1 MTVLLTDGSAGLFDV
16 LGRVFQAMSAVQTA
30 ARTTIRQELTD
41 ILTQFE
47 NVTDDIDL
55 NAIIAQVLLADTAST
70 SGASSALSA
79 LRTVARNYLVEVVH
93 ADHPLTSKTPRAA
106 LVELIRQM
114 IEESESVDAS
124 TVSITVTADGDND
137 GDGTVIATVIRGDG
151 LTQQHALAEAL
162 TAKAIDDTGR
172 SLTVSD
178 GVKLDL
184 LSVDWPGGSGTQT
197 TVAVT
202 SVGSDVLRDGGFD
215 TVSTLDAD
223 VPSGWI
229 VVVGTP
235 GTTISLTTPEQQ
247 TVTIAG
253 TPTGGYYQLQYTDR
267 NGKIQTTDPIT
278 YDGAASKVQSGLRSL
293 DGLNQLTVSSTGTSP
308 NYTHTVTFKGV
319 GGDVALLV
327 AKNYL
332 SGASGSNEKQSI
344 TISNADGGTF
354 TLTFDDTGSNPQ
366 TTGNISYPPTS
377 ATISTA
383 LLALSNV
390 DTGEISV
397 TGSGPWVVEFQNG
410 LGLQNLPAMT
420 IDTASLTRTAPD
432 VVLATVREGGP
443 AANSIQTLE
452 LIDTFTGG
460 TAFLRIGNTV
470 TAPFDHDAS
479 AADIATAIEDTGDYE
494 VTTSDGPLGTDSVEI
509 EFDGASAGSVIPA
522 MTLDTSGLTGGSISV
537 AVSEQTAGATGG
549 NEIRLLRCDAFGSGT
564 DSVGTGR
571 NFERQKIVRS
581 GTVSGGTFTV
591 AITVSSTTYTSDAIP
606 YDAKWWTILEAI
618 QGVFD
623 EAYGSGTVG
632 VIPQSS
638 SQALL
643 SLTHTS
649 GASSGFE
656 FVLIN
661 SGFQNYATITVN
673 AGSLTGGGS
682 YASSGVVN
690 GSATGTWVPLQY
702 TAVFYNGSESEE
714 VDVTSGAESTLQTT
728 MNTLFGSGNCTVTEI
743 APATYTFEFVGDLAA
758 TNIGSE
764 FSMTVLEY
772 LNAVSGEPYMDTV
785 QNGATSSTSEV
796 QRITVAGTPAEG
808 TFRLGRLGSWVSID
822 FDEAVADT
830 QTKLRTLPGMSA
842 VTVSGAG
849 PFPSNTMD
857 VTFPSTMGNVDM
869 LSVDYSLLLYKVTQT
884 QVGQPDQDEQFT
896 VTLSN
901 SPISGAFT
909 LTINDGTNPAVETGD
924 ISYAATST
932 ALKGLLDATALGTFT
947 VTGSAGGPWTVTAGG
962 SLSGIN
968 ITVTKDAG
976 TLANAQPS
984 GVITTTQQGSDDSG
998 TIAIAESV
1006 PGTAQVYSGAY
1017 ALKLTSNGSELTQI
1031 TKRLTSLTAATPYAV
1046 DCRLI
1051 LAAASASGVIKFE
1064 LVDGVNG
1071 TVITDDAGNS
1081 NAITVNAADLTT
1093 SWQALSAISG
1103 VVPIFRTPSKLPP
1116 LVYFRIRFST
1126 AMPSGKILFVDHLTM
1141 VAMTELY
1148 AGGPFVAAFG
1158 GRDAFRINDEFALAV
1173 ANNRAGTLHEWMHRT
1188 FDLAQERLLL
1198 PVNAVG
1204 SETVPDTV
1212 IQ

>member
-55 NAIIAQVLLADTAST
+55 NAIIANVSLAETAST

-137 GDGTVIATVIRGDG
+137 GDGTVIASVLRGDG
-151 LTQQHALAEAL
+151 QTQQHALVETL
-162 TAKAIDDTGR
+162 TAKAGDDTGR
-172 SLTVSD
+172 SLAVTD
-178 GVKLDL
+178 GVRLDL

-197 TVAVT
+197 TLAVT
-202 SVGSDVLRDGGFD
+202 TPGSDVLRDGGFD

-223 VPSGWI
+223 IPSGWI

-235 GTTISLTTPEQQ
+235 GTTLSLTTIEQQ

-253 TPTGGYYQLQYTDR
+253 GPTGGYYQLQYTDR
-267 NGKIQTTDPIT
+267 NGKVQTTDPIT
-278 YDGAASKVQSGLRSL
+278 YDGAATKVQSGLRSL
-293 DGLNQLTVSSTGTSP
+293 DGLNQLSVATSGTSP
-308 NYTHTVTFKGV
+308 NYTHTITFNGV

-344 TISNADGGTF
+344 AISNAEGGTF
-354 TLTFDDTGSNPQ
+354 TVTFDDTGSNPQ
-366 TTGNISYPPTS
+366 TTGNISYPPTA
-377 ATISTA
+377 ATINTA
-383 LLALSNV
+383 ILALSNV
-390 DTGEISV
+390 DAGEINV

-410 LGLQNLPAMT
+410 LGLQNLPLMT
-420 IDTASLTRTAPD
+420 IDTASLTRAAPD

-443 AANSIQTLE
+443 AQNSIQTLE
-452 LIDTFTGG
+452 LIDTFSGG

-479 AADIATAIEDTGDYE
+479 AAGIATAIEDTGDYE
-494 VTTSDGPLGTDSVEI
+494 VTTAGGPLGTDSVEV
-509 EFDGASAGSVIPA
+509 EFDDASAGTVVPA

-537 AVSEQTAGATGG
+537 TVSEQTAGGG
-549 NEIRLLRCDAFGSGT
+549 GKNEVQCWYRVPSFPGRLVINGNA
-564 DSVGTGR
+564 SV
-571 NFERQKIVRS
+571 S
-581 GTVSGGTFTV
+581 AGTFTLS
-591 AITVSSTTYTSDAIP
+591 ANGSTTGPIAFDATVWAIMQAINSAIP
-606 YDAKWWTILEAI
+606 SLNL
-618 QGVFD
+618 
-623 EAYGSGTVG
+623 AYTFGNPNTARLNEGDN
-632 VIPQSS
+632 IELWH
-638 SQALL
+638 AE
-643 SLTHTS
+643 S
-649 GASSGFE
+649 GA
-656 FVLIN
+656 VLDTEVTIN
-661 SGFQNYATITVN
+661 SG
-673 AGSLTGGGS
+673 GLTGGTYSVDSFFPGS
-682 YASSGVVN
+682 GPTTAGAGSIKLTFEGMESSPFSADSGAALITRLQAAADELLGEGNVVVSDMSGGNCDLISFAFAGDYQYQNTSAIFYSIVELTSGDFWSGV
-690 GSATGTWVPLQY
+690 
-702 TAVFYNGSESEE
+702 
-714 VDVTSGAESTLQTT
+714 
-728 MNTLFGSGNCTVTEI
+728 TVQ
-743 APATYTFEFVGDLAA
+743 
-758 TNIGSE
+758 
-764 FSMTVLEY
+764 
-772 LNAVSGEPYMDTV
+772 SGET
-785 QNGATSSTSEV
+785 GSSEV

-808 TFRLGRLGSWVSID
+808 TFRMGRLGSWVSID

-849 PFPSNTMD
+849 PFPGNTMD
-857 VTFPSTMGNVDM
+857 VTFPSTMDDVDL

-884 QVGQPDQDEQFT
+884 QAGHPDQNEQFT
-896 VTLSN
+896 ITLSN
-901 SPISGAFT
+901 SPVSGEFT
-909 LTINDGTNPAVETGD
+909 ITIDDGTNPAVETGD
-924 ISYAATST
+924 ISYAATAT
-932 ALKGLLDATALGTFT
+932 ALKGLLDATGLGTFT

-962 SLSGIN
+962 SLASVD

-976 TLANAQPS
+976 TLANTQPS
-984 GVITTTQQGSDDSG
+984 GTITTTQQGSDDSG
-998 TIAIAESV
+998 TIAVEETV

-1031 TKRLTSLTAATPYAV
+1031 AKRLTSLTAATPYAV

-1064 LVDGVNG
+1064 LVDGING
-1071 TVITDDAGNS
+1071 SVINDDAGNA
-1081 NAITVNAADLTT
+1081 NAITVNASDLTT

-1103 VVPIFRTPSKLPP
+1103 VTPIFRTPSKLPP

-1126 AMPSGKILFVDHLTM
+1126 AMPSGKILFVDHLAM

-1148 AGGPFVAAFG
+1148 AGGPFAAAFG

-1198 PVNAVG
+1198 PVNSAG